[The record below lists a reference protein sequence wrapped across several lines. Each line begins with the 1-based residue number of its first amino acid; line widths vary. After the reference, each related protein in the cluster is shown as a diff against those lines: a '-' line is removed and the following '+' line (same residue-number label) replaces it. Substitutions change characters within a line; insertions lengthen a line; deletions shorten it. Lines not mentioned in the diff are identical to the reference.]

1 MKFKNKVVVVTGA
14 GSGFGRGIAECF
26 AAEGANVVVADV
38 NAEGGRQTAEALEA
52 KGVKAMFVACDVTR
66 SADMKGLVNAVL
78 ERLGRLDVFVNN
90 AGVSHRIESMSAV
103 SEDEFDRVMDINVK
117 SLYLSAKYVAPYF
130 ISQGGGCFV
139 NIGSVSANRPRPG
152 IAWYAAS
159 KAAAIVASRSMAL
172 ELAPH
177 GIRVNVINPVAGD
190 TPFLGAHGQ
199 DSPDLREKFVASI
212 PLGRLAVPADIG
224 HAAVFLASEEAS
236 LITGAS
242 LDVDGGRSI

>member
-117 SLYLSAKYVAPYF
+117 SLYLSAKYVAPHF